1 MSFPFKITISSLT
14 AALALLLLSL
24 ISYTNLSAQP
34 ETVVNRVAYLE
45 ALKNYNTGNLAV
57 AERQFREIAVK
68 DPSND
73 AAHYYIA
80 VLHLRRE
87 EIGKAEEAMLKAI
100 KTDPSNSWYKQQL
113 ASIYTHSGKIN
124 RAVSLYNELRE
135 EHPEKSELYDALIE
149 LYIDSKEYSKARE
162 VLEDIE
168 RSVGVNEGTGL
179 TRYNLMIFDGKQDE
193 AFNYLVEFDRDF
205 GTPRTATIIG
215 DNYAA
220 MQNDSLAEIYYIKAL
235 TLAPDYIPASFGLG
249 EINRVKGQFDLYFER
264 MYPFLA
270 NRDVDPFMKVGY
282 MKQILTNTR
291 FVQTFLPQIDTMMT
305 NMYSA
310 HPEDSSI
317 AYTHA
322 LFLVQ
327 SDKSGEALEVLQQNL
342 ERYPQSKEAH
352 RQYLSLIYYLGM
364 WEPMERKSED
374 ALKVFRNDTDFMQFK
389 GIAQMQLGRLESSI
403 ATFTEILKYS
413 KRDSTTTVNTLV
425 TIGDINY
432 RAGNKKEAY
441 RYYQK
446 TIKREPRHLPALNN
460 YAYFLALDG
469 KDLKKAYKM
478 SKITIVEE
486 PNNPTYLDTFAW
498 ILHLMGNNIEAKAVL
513 KHAIVYGGKEN
524 AEILNHYADVLF
536 ALKEFDLAFIYW
548 DQADK
553 LDPSLGI
560 AEKIELKKRESKQQ

>member
-1 MSFPFKITISSLT
+1 MSLPIKVKFQSLS
-14 AALALLLLSL
+14 AILILFLLSSTCYVQL
-24 ISYTNLSAQP
+24 NAQP
-34 ETVVNRVAYLE
+34 QIAVNQTSYLE
-45 ALKNYNTGNLAV
+45 ALKNYNLGNTALA
-57 AERQFREIAVK
+57 EKQFREITLR

-80 VLHLRRE
+80 VIHLRRG

-100 KTDPSNSWYKQQL
+100 KRDPSNSWYKQQL
-113 ASIYTHSGKIN
+113 ASIYTHLGKISK
-124 RAVSLYNELRE
+124 AVTLYNELRE
-135 EHPEKSELYDALIE
+135 EHPGQSELYDALIE
-149 LYIDSKEYSKARE
+149 LYIDSKEFSKAKE

-193 AFNYLVEFDRDF
+193 AFTYLVDFDRDF

-220 MQNDSLAEIYYIKAL
+220 MQNDSLAERYYTKAL
-235 TLAPDYIPASFGLG
+235 TLAPDYVPASFGLA
-249 EINRVKGQFDLYFER
+249 EVNRVKGHFDLYFER

-270 NRDVDPFMKVGY
+270 NIDIDPFMKISY

-305 NMYSA
+305 NMYTA

-327 SDKSGEALEVLQQNL
+327 SDRSGEALEVLLENL
-342 ERYPQSKEAH
+342 TRYPNSKEAH

-364 WEPMERKSED
+364 WEPMERKSEE

-389 GIAQMQLGRLESSI
+389 GIAQLQLGRLDSSI
-403 ATFTEILKYS
+403 ATFKEILKYS

-441 RYYQK
+441 RYYRK
-446 TIKREPRHLPALNN
+446 TIKKEPRHLPALNN
-460 YAYFLALDG
+460 YAYFLGLDG

-478 SKITIVEE
+478 SKITIEEE

-524 AEILNHYADVLF
+524 AEILNHYAHVLF
-536 ALKEFDLAFIYW
+536 ALKEYDLAFIYW
-548 DQADK
+548 GQADK

-560 AEKIELKKRESKQQ
+560 AEIIESKKREIKQQ